1 MHLIGDGAPT
11 HCANCGATL
20 SGPFCAQCG
29 QHARSSARSLGV
41 LLHDGWHVLTHVDSR
56 LWRTLSALLF
66 RPGRLT
72 LEYFADRRERY
83 IPPLRLYLIISVLF
97 FAIPDAGKSTFVNVR
112 SADNAPA
119 AKVAA
124 EPGEKCD
131 NIHMANAV
139 LRARLYT
146 LCQRTMADRGA
157 AFEHMFRA
165 AVPRVM
171 FAFLPLLAAFMLLLY
186 WHPRRLYVEHLV
198 FFLHTH
204 AASFLL
210 LLALVLLGWLE
221 KVLPIVKIVSD
232 PLVGVMAVYIVVY
245 LYLALRRFY
254 GQSRRRTLLKAF
266 PIAVGY
272 SVCLLL
278 MSMLTLVYTALM
290 V

>member
-83 IPPLRLYLIISVLF
+83 LPPLRLYLIISVLF
-97 FAIPDAGKSTFVNVR
+97 FAIPDAGRSPFINVQPAQQ
-112 SADNAPA
+112 SQA
-119 AKVAA
+119 AKIVAS
-124 EPGEKCD
+124 PGESCRQIGVS
-131 NIHMANAV
+131 NPA
-139 LRARLYT
+139 LQARLRT
-146 LCQRTMADRGA
+146 LCQRTLADKGA
-157 AFEHMFRA
+157 SFEHMFRA

-210 LLALVLLGWLE
+210 LLVLVLLGWLE
-221 KVLPIVKIVSD
+221 RVLPAVKIVSD
-232 PLVGVMAVYIVVY
+232 PLVGVMTVYIAVY
-245 LYLALRRFY
+245 LYLALRRYY